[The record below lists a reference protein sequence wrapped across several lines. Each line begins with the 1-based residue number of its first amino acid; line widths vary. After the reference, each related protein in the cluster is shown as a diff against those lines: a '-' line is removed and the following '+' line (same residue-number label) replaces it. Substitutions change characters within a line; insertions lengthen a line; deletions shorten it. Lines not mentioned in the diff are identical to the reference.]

1 MKRNDFKKLAGLDT
15 AELLKK
21 LEETTKAA
29 AIARLEK
36 KVGKLTNVKLGSTL
50 AKDIA
55 RIKTVLSEK
64 GMKA

>member
-1 MKRNDFKKLAGLDT
+1 MKRNDFKKLASLDT

-21 LEETTKAA
+21 LDETMKAA

-36 KVGKLTNVKLGSTL
+36 KVGKLTNTKLASTL

-55 RIKTVLSEK
+55 RIKTVLTEK